1 MFAEKALALYP
12 KFAVELPLMRNRFRQ
27 DMIDWHIENKDN
39 PEFEGKPRAYQKAFD
54 AEVKLIMGELL
65 ADSRFIQST
74 YDTIGKQ
81 ISERYGI
88 FIEDKRK

>member
-1 MFAEKALALYP
+1 MFNEKALAQYP
-12 KFAVELPLMRNRFRQ
+12 KFAVELPLMKNKFRA
-27 DMIDWHIENKDN
+27 DMIDWHTENKDN

-54 AEVKLIMGELL
+54 AEVKLIMGDLL
-65 ADSRFIQST
+65 ANSRFIKST

-88 FIEDKRK
+88 FIEDRRQ

>member
-1 MFAEKALALYP
+1 
-12 KFAVELPLMRNRFRQ
+12 
-27 DMIDWHIENKDN
+27 
-39 PEFEGKPRAYQKAFD
+39 
-54 AEVKLIMGELL
+54 MGDLL

-88 FIEDKRK
+88 FIEDRRNNGTNSK